1 VIPHLDIPISS
12 SGDIALARQAALQ
25 VASDHHLHDGDHGR
39 IAVIA
44 TEIATCLV
52 NTNTASRMLIGC
64 HAADEG
70 AQVEILGLDSTPGS
84 PDLHRQMRDQER
96 SAAEASGLVLVRRLS
111 SDFAVFSHRDQGNI
125 ILARAW
131 SPSNKV
137 RASASPFA
145 RFSHAGISLTSP
157 GESLSSNAWRIFIG
171 HGTADVV
178 VADAAHCLGTKGA
191 EAAAVV
197 THTFQ
202 SSRCWP
208 SDRLMHAHANMRDTC
223 GASVAA
229 MSADSASGNVVFA
242 GVGDLSARI
251 VSIETDRVL
260 ASIPGRL
267 GRDPVTPI
275 NQTYDWPRDSII
287 VLHSAGLKAGWS
299 FEGTESLLKC
309 DPAVIAAWL
318 LRDFRDRHDVVV
330 VVLKRG

>member
-1 VIPHLDIPISS
+1 MIPHLDIPVSS
-12 SGDIALARQAALQ
+12 PADIALARQSALQ
-25 VASDHHLHDGDHGR
+25 VAIDHHLDEGAHGR

-44 TEIATCLV
+44 TEIATCLI
-52 NTNTASRMLIGC
+52 NTRTHARMLIGC

-70 AQVEILGLDSTPGS
+70 AQMEILGLDSSAGT

-96 SAAEASGLVLVRRLS
+96 TSAEASALVLVRRLS
-111 SDFAVFSHRDQGNI
+111 SDFSVFSRAGQGNI
-125 ILARAW
+125 ILSRAW
-131 SPSNKV
+131 SPSNARPV
-137 RASASPFA
+137 SASPFA

-157 GESLSSNAWRIFIG
+157 SESLSSNGWRIFIG
-171 HGTADVV
+171 HGTADVI
-178 VADAAHCLGTKGA
+178 VADAHCLGSKGA

-197 THTFQ
+197 THSFQ
-202 SSRCWP
+202 SSRFWP
-208 SDRLMHAHANMRDTC
+208 SDRLMHAHARMRDTC

-229 MSADSASGNVVFA
+229 LSADSVSGSVVFA

-251 VSIETDRVL
+251 VSVEGDQVL

-267 GRDPVTPI
+267 GGDPVTPV
-275 NQTYDWPRDSII
+275 NQTYHWPRDSII
-287 VLHSAGLKAGWS
+287 VLHSRGLKPGWS
-299 FEGTESLLKC
+299 FRGTEALLKC